1 MAEPPAGTNGALAAS
16 EAARAPFVRPDTPA
30 PTFRVAAY
38 DDPESVRFV
47 DAVQAFYVERYG
59 GADRTPV
66 DPVEFAPPRG
76 VFLLGSL
83 PGTGPVCC
91 GGWRRHGAATID
103 DADRGVLHPGDAEIK
118 RMWVDPA
125 HRRRGLATAVLA
137 ELERTAA
144 AAGCRR
150 TVLESG
156 SRQPEALAFYRARG
170 YAEMP
175 GFGVYRDAPGSICFA
190 RELPRVGDG
199 AAGGGR

>member
-1 MAEPPAGTNGALAAS
+1 MSTEGPPRSEQPSEGALRS
-16 EAARAPFVRPDTPA
+16 DRG
-30 PTFRVAAY
+30 PTFRVTAY
-38 DDPESVRFV
+38 DDPETVRFV

-59 GADRTPV
+59 GADATPV

-76 VFLLGSL
+76 IFVLGDL

-91 GGWRRHGAATID
+91 GGWRRHDTTTI
-103 DADRGVLHPGDAEIK
+103 ADVDRAVLRPGDAEIK

-137 ELERTAA
+137 ELERAAA
-144 AAGCRR
+144 AAGCERM
-150 TVLESG
+150 VLETG
-156 SRQPEALAFYRARG
+156 SAQPEAIAFYEARG

-190 RELPRVGDG
+190 RVLRPGGHGAPADG
-199 AAGGGR
+199 R